1 VESKNWQKFGPT
13 GSKLGVFISVFGLLL
28 FLKKNIVIVHGL
40 MMKVEKKST
49 NYHLNIRKCSF
60 LDEKWIY

>member
-28 FLKKNIVIVHGL
+28 FLKKNNVTFHGL
-40 MMKVEKKST
+40 MMKGGEKI
-49 NYHLNIRKCSF
+49 NQLSF
-60 LDEKWIY
+60 EYQKMQLS